1 MMNDNAETASSAQPA
16 TALPGSL
23 CALPWI
29 HLATTVDG
37 VWGRC
42 CFDSTNDYDHYYSQ
56 ADEPVFRLVPEA
68 LGCTPASRY
77 ARDNPDRVMGVDEA
91 FNSPNLRR
99 TRLEMLAGER
109 PASCRACYQ
118 QEDLGVESHRVDMN
132 RRFAAEVDLATL
144 TAATGDDGSLD
155 AVPIYLDLRLGNT
168 CNLACIMCSFPVSS
182 RIGATAAPRW
192 LTASINPFRE
202 DEQLWTWLKENG
214 HSLRYLYLAGGEPFL
229 QADHARLIALLVST
243 GAAAGIDLYYNSN
256 LTVLHREGL
265 MPLTRFRSALIAA
278 SCDGVGELFSRIR
291 VGGAWDQ
298 FVANL
303 RTAKDYA
310 TVWLDVTVQRDNVQ
324 ALGDIMAF
332 ADAEGVEPRF
342 QNILQY
348 PEDLSIRALPDHDK
362 ELAARRLAELTAACD
377 RAGRADL
384 VRQLSRVRSYLL
396 S

>member
-1 MMNDNAETASSAQPA
+1 
-16 TALPGSL
+16 
-23 CALPWI
+23 
-29 HLATTVDG
+29 
-37 VWGRC
+37 
-42 CFDSTNDYDHYYSQ
+42 
-56 ADEPVFRLVPEA
+56 
-68 LGCTPASRY
+68 
-77 ARDNPDRVMGVDEA
+77 
-91 FNSPNLRR
+91 
-99 TRLEMLAGER
+99 
-109 PASCRACYQ
+109 
-118 QEDLGVESHRVDMN
+118 
-132 RRFAAEVDLATL
+132 
-144 TAATGDDGSLD
+144 
-155 AVPIYLDLRLGNT
+155 
-168 CNLACIMCSFPVSS
+168 MCSFPVSS

-243 GAAAGIDLYYNSN
+243 GDAAGIDLYYNSN
-256 LTVLHREGL
+256 LTVLPREGL